1 MMNKENITLTSQELE
16 LILWFRNMNE
26 TEQNQ
31 WQYFFRLA
39 CEKNINPKKLKSIV
53 EELLYLNM
61 PD

>member
-1 MMNKENITLTSQELE
+1 MMNEENITLTSQELE
-16 LILWFRNMNE
+16 LIMWFRNMNE

-31 WQYFFRLA
+31 WQDFLRLA

-53 EELLYLNM
+53 EELMCLNM

>member
-1 MMNKENITLTSQELE
+1 MMNEENITLTSQELE
-16 LILWFRNMNE
+16 LIMWFRNMNE

-31 WQYFFRLA
+31 WQDFFRLA

-53 EELLYLNM
+53 EELLCLNM

>member
-16 LILWFRNMNE
+16 LIMWFRNMNE

-31 WQYFFRLA
+31 WQDFLRLA

-53 EELLYLNM
+53 EELMCLNM

>member
-1 MMNKENITLTSQELE
+1 MMNEENITLTSQELE
-16 LILWFRNMNE
+16 LIMWFRNMNE

-31 WQYFFRLA
+31 WQDFFILA

-53 EELLYLNM
+53 EELLCLNM

>member
-16 LILWFRNMNE
+16 LIMWFRNMNE

-31 WQYFFRLA
+31 WQDFFRLA
-39 CEKNINPKKLKSIV
+39 CGKNIKPKKLKSIV

>member
-31 WQYFFRLA
+31 WQDFFRLA
-39 CEKNINPKKLKSIV
+39 CEKNINQKKLKSIV
-53 EELLYLNM
+53 EELLCLNM

>member
-1 MMNKENITLTSQELE
+1 MMNEENITLTSQELE
-16 LILWFRNMNE
+16 LIMWFRNMNE
-26 TEQNQ
+26 AEKNQ
-31 WQYFFRLA
+31 WQDFFRLA